1 MIREHQPRH
10 QLSRVNLLL
19 GAGVLL
25 LAFAGCGAE
34 SGGPATG
41 STSTAPTPDATAGTP
56 EASASPGDE
65 ATADSQLT
73 VIVSAGDDV
82 EPVTYE
88 LACAAGAPVGES
100 ALPDPAAACAVLAA
114 HGDLIKTEPDPDA
127 MCTMQYGGPE
137 TAVVTGTLDGEQI
150 DASFSRENG
159 CEIDRWS
166 MFEPLLGTPG
176 GTGAL

>member
-1 MIREHQPRH
+1 MIREPQHRH
-10 QLSRVNLLL
+10 HLSRVNHLL

-25 LAFAGCGAE
+25 LALAGCGAE
-34 SGGPATG
+34 GGGPAPG
-41 STSTAPTPDATAGTP
+41 STSTAPTPEATTVTP
-56 EASASPGDE
+56 GPSASPGDG
-65 ATADSQLT
+65 ATPDSQLT
-73 VIVSAGDDV
+73 VIVTAGDDV

-88 LACAAGAPVGES
+88 LTCAAGSPVGES
-100 ALPDPAAACAVLAA
+100 ALPDPAAACAVLAE
-114 HGDLIKTEPDPDA
+114 HGNLIMTEPDPDA
-127 MCTMQYGGPE
+127 MCTMEYGGPE

>member
-1 MIREHQPRH
+1 MIREHQPRPR
-10 QLSRVNLLL
+10 LSRMNLLL

-25 LAFAGCGAE
+25 LAVAGCGAE
-34 SGGPATG
+34 NGGPAPG
-41 STSTAPTPDATAGTP
+41 STSAAPTPEATAGTP
-56 EASASPGDE
+56 EASASPGGG

-73 VIVSAGDDV
+73 VIVTAGDDV

-88 LACAAGAPVGES
+88 LACAAGSPVGES
-100 ALPDPAAACAVLAA
+100 ALPDPAAACAVLAE
-114 HGDLIKTEPDPDA
+114 HGDLIMTEPDPDA

-150 DASFSRENG
+150 NASFSRENG
-159 CEIDRWS
+159 CEIDRWG

-176 GTGAL
+176 GTL